1 VSSHVDFSSPVNQID
16 PTQIDSDGEDEVQ
29 FGRDSELI
37 SENFKNTVG
46 EPSETESPLKPRHT
60 MEFNPTFKSIG
71 NPSNTTGQLD
81 SMRVKSQTGGTHLD
95 PNSLKKSSTFFVN
108 DQTGRHAPFSLVAV
122 GTHANAANKD
132 QILIDVSR
140 NPANP
145 NHTESPNTQLFN
157 PFNFKSE
164 SREEDPTTAE
174 PLNAFGSML
183 DEPELDTRLLS
194 KTLIGHRSHP
204 SEADADDGI
213 IPEDYVPRRRRCLTG
228 FEFRGML
235 SEKYNEL
242 KESHGNDPHFYRNLR
257 LEDQYLKPN
266 VKPPISKISES
277 ILKDFYSRF
286 AKGGSIC
293 ASHFPKLIEE
303 IYQFERRPTP
313 NYLQCLYLMSKY
325 DTNKDGKID
334 FGEFKAMMAEL

>member
-1 VSSHVDFSSPVNQID
+1 
-16 PTQIDSDGEDEVQ
+16 
-29 FGRDSELI
+29 
-37 SENFKNTVG
+37 
-46 EPSETESPLKPRHT
+46 

-122 GTHANAANKD
+122 GTHANASNPAAGQRVPQSTKGETFMQAQSLAQQKTANKD

-145 NHTESPNTQLFN
+145 NHTESSNTQLFN

-174 PLNAFGSML
+174 PSNAFGSML
-183 DEPELDTRLLS
+183 EEPELDTRLLS

-242 KESHGNDPHFYRNLR
+242 KESHGNDPYFYRNLR